1 MHIFHKKQFTCI
13 TVTVTLSD
21 STYEKLIA
29 FRGSSDMTDD
39 RVIAELL
46 EMACDI
52 DDEPLSEETLQRI
65 AEAREDFR
73 AGRCRTLKEVM
84 ADLGDSFE

>member
-1 MHIFHKKQFTCI
+1 M
-13 TVTVTLSD
+13 TVTVSLSD